1 MSFDTGFE
9 MKYLVFPVRKMCR
22 LSICCVF
29 PMKADPSVSYSVD
42 ISPFSGLR
50 RYGLKHTDHAPTAQ
64 DAEFFSARHPLT
76 VSGDELYLELAWPQ
90 EDRYICKLYANDELV
105 KSMEI
110 YALEDDL
117 LMKHPLKGDHH
128 MHTYMSDGKDSP
140 MYMAAAACRHG
151 YDYCVITDHR
161 QYEPSLIARDFFA
174 PTGVD
179 FLVIPGEEVHSP
191 DNPVHI
197 INLGGAHSVND
208 WWRDHEDEYRAAVQQ
223 EMAAMDEPML
233 DADRYTA
240 AASQVMFD
248 RIRQEGGVAVLC
260 HPHWIISRG
269 FNEHEDVTDY
279 LFDHKRFDALE
290 LIAGGAY
297 EIGTQMQLS
306 YYNDRENMPI
316 LGNSDAHGCFG
327 DKLEPGNYTI
337 AFADALD
344 GEAIKDAI
352 RAGLTVAANENR
364 FYGDYRLV
372 KYAYF
377 LQQNYFPMHRRERD
391 VLGSRMLRLASSQS
405 HDEALVADLQ
415 SVRPTDSFAPRR
427 YPC

>member
-9 MKYLVFPVRKMCR
+9 MQHLIFPVRKACR
-22 LSICCVF
+22 VSVRCVF
-29 PMKADPSVSYSVD
+29 PMQADPAVSYSMT

-50 RYGLKHTDHAPTAQ
+50 RYGLRNTEHAPDAV
-64 DAEFFSARHPLT
+64 DAEFFSAVHPLT
-76 VSGDELYLELAWPQ
+76 VNGNELFLELTWPQ
-90 EDRYICKLYANDELV
+90 EDRYICKLYANNQHV
-105 KSMEI
+105 KTMEV

-117 LMKHPLKGDHH
+117 LMKHPFKGDHH

-151 YDYCVITDHR
+151 YDYCAITDHK

-179 FLVIPGEEVHSP
+179 FLVVPGEEVHSP

-197 INLGGAHSVND
+197 INFGGHCSVND
-208 WWRDHEDEYRAAVQQ
+208 WWRDHEDEYRAAVEQ
-223 EMAAMDEPML
+223 EMALITEPML
-233 DADRYTA
+233 DEDRYTS
-240 AASQVMFD
+240 AASQVIFD
-248 RIRQEGGVAVLC
+248 RIRAADGVAVLC
-260 HPHWIISRG
+260 HPQWIVGHG

-279 LFDHKRFDALE
+279 LFDHKRFDVLE

-337 AFADALD
+337 TFADAL
-344 GEAIKDAI
+344 ECSALKTAI
-352 RAGLTVAANENR
+352 RAGLTVAADANR

-377 LQQNYFPMHRRERD
+377 LQRNYFPLHRRERD
-391 VLGSRMLRLASSQS
+391 LLGARMIRLASSQK
-405 HDEALVADLQ
+405 HDESMVAALREI
-415 SVRPTDSFAPRR
+415 RPTDSFEALR
-427 YPC
+427 YPG